1 MKISISSV
9 SDSYGWDAYLYAY
22 AIDDAEKVAT
32 SDVSMEAVTLV
43 NDKPGISY
51 TCDDENASWATD
63 FYGNPSLQVAPTAG
77 SYTIKYTPNNL
88 SDKGLLIVEASGSSY
103 TIIDKESI
111 KLDTEAKTITFNTT
125 TNEGTS
131 TKTDYIY
138 LKYYSDP
145 NNTTFTDLNVS
156 IKIQQPVK

>member
-1 MKISISSV
+1 MQ
-9 SDSYGWDAYLYAY
+9 
-22 AIDDAEKVAT
+22 
-32 SDVSMEAVTLV
+32 AVTLV

-63 FYGNPSLQVAPTAG
+63 FYGNRALQVAPTAG

-88 SDKGLLIVEASGSSY
+88 SDKGLLVVEPSSGTTYS
-103 TIIDKESI
+103 IIDKSSI
-111 KLDTEAKTITFNTT
+111 QHNAEAKTITFNTT
-125 TNEGTS
+125 TNEGSS

-156 IKIQQPVK
+156 IKIQQPAK